1 MSFSLPPLRIK
12 RQTATFISR
21 MLRGRTS
28 PQRWCGL
35 DGGGND
41 QIDEDM
47 EDLEI
52 WLAEFYE
59 EHGREPYSSHE
70 FFHWY
75 NDRILQ
81 LEAKGL
87 EFRDGKIL
95 PKAPDNR

>member
-1 MSFSLPPLRIK
+1 MGERRRSAG
-12 RQTATFISR
+12 ATS
-21 MLRGRTS
+21 MVVAMTKL
-28 PQRWCGL
+28 
-35 DGGGND
+35 
-41 QIDEDM
+41 DEDM

-87 EFRDGKIL
+87 EFRDGKIV
-95 PKAPDNR
+95 PKAPGNS

>member
-1 MSFSLPPLRIK
+1 MRANVAAGADAASMVVGMTKL
-12 RQTATFISR
+12 
-21 MLRGRTS
+21 
-28 PQRWCGL
+28 
-35 DGGGND
+35 
-41 QIDEDM
+41 DEDM

-87 EFRDGKIL
+87 EFRDGKIV
-95 PKAPDNR
+95 PKAPGNS

>member
-1 MSFSLPPLRIK
+1 
-12 RQTATFISR
+12 
-21 MLRGRTS
+21 MLCGRTRHS
-28 PQRWCGL
+28 AGAASMVVAMTKL
-35 DGGGND
+35 
-41 QIDEDM
+41 DEDM

-95 PKAPDNR
+95 PKAPDNS